1 MRILIVNHW
10 FTGHNLHY
18 CSLLCRNA
26 VRLGHTPIL
35 ATPFGTTS
43 SVEFLKF
50 AECGHFDGTELHEEG
65 VVAANTGVI
74 DTATR
79 SIHMLRT
86 AHDQVRRLRCE
97 WVWMHNADQITDAA
111 ALPFAPQFMVPVE
124 ALHLR
129 GGYAHPL
136 KGIVKRA
143 RHKFSRKATLQ
154 SPWLTSWHL
163 DPIAYNDLQLEC
175 AKIQLMPEPVEPPLP
190 VSREDAKALLNL
202 PASSRILMI
211 LGAIDSRKGVIN
223 LMHAYLKTRPRDMTL
238 VLMGLLYPDVKE
250 TVLQLAKE
258 IGPGSCV
265 VRDQML
271 SQEQFQLAFAA
282 CDWQALTYQSH
293 HGSSGILVRA
303 AAHQRPVLAA
313 SDGWIGQATMQY
325 RLGITC
331 NASSV
336 QSIAMGINQL
346 GALRQYDSSEAQ
358 RFVNFNTEAN
368 FNAHW
373 ANKITQKLGMP
384 EDPVHLKWN

>member
-1 MRILIVNHW
+1 
-10 FTGHNLHY
+10 
-18 CSLLCRNA
+18 
-26 VRLGHTPIL
+26 
-35 ATPFGTTS
+35 
-43 SVEFLKF
+43 
-50 AECGHFDGTELHEEG
+50 
-65 VVAANTGVI
+65 
-74 DTATR
+74 
-79 SIHMLRT
+79 
-86 AHDQVRRLRCE
+86 
-97 WVWMHNADQITDAA
+97 
-111 ALPFAPQFMVPVE
+111 
-124 ALHLR
+124 
-129 GGYAHPL
+129 
-136 KGIVKRA
+136 
-143 RHKFSRKATLQ
+143 
-154 SPWLTSWHL
+154 
-163 DPIAYNDLQLEC
+163 
-175 AKIQLMPEPVEPPLP
+175 LP

-313 SDGWIGQATMQY
+313 SDGWIGQATTQY

-373 ANKITQKLGMP
+373 AKKITQKLGMP